1 MTLKTKVNS
10 VVSYIEKEKKKK
22 TWGGRKRRCRRFW
35 ISFSREKVSSFSL
48 KYRAIR
54 PSDVFET
61 RRRTALRGEGFA
73 WVLDLGSFLKLR
85 EVGVSPY
92 LGLFFV

>member
-10 VVSYIEKEKKKK
+10 VVSHLEKGKRK
-22 TWGGRKRRCRRFW
+22 TWRGRKKGICRRFW
-35 ISFSREKVSSFSL
+35 ISFSRERVSSFSL
-48 KYRAIR
+48 SFPTIR
-54 PSDVFET
+54 SLAVFGT
-61 RRRTALRGEGFA
+61 RRKAALRRESFA
-73 WVLDLGSFLKLR
+73 WVPDLRSLDKLI

>member
-10 VVSYIEKEKKKK
+10 VVSHIEKGKTK
-22 TWGGRKRRCRRFW
+22 TWRGRKKGRCRRFW
-35 ISFSREKVSSFSL
+35 FSFSRERVSSFSL
-48 KYRAIR
+48 SFSPIR
-54 PSDVFET
+54 PLAIFET
-61 RRRTALRGEGFA
+61 RRKAALRGEGFV
-73 WVLDLGSFLKLR
+73 WVPDLRSLDKLL

>member
-10 VVSYIEKEKKKK
+10 VVSHIEKEKRK
-22 TWGGRKRRCRRFW
+22 TWRGRKKGICRRFW
-35 ISFSREKVSSFSL
+35 ISFSRERVSSFSL
-48 KYRAIR
+48 SFRAIR
-54 PSDVFET
+54 SLAVFET
-61 RRRTALRGEGFA
+61 RRKVALRRESFA
-73 WVLDLGSFLKLR
+73 WVPDLRSLDKLL